1 MFALLKNLLKFV
13 FYLIL
18 FIFLLVTL
26 VPYFF
31 SLKNKELSTT
41 EKPYDNSAYL
51 IRDEFFMHYRT
62 FHPEKVKHK
71 IILLPGFSGSTF
83 SYHHM
88 FDSLVSNQCMVV
100 AVDIPPF
107 GFSVKNNDLHYT
119 DTLILTM
126 IRQIMNQTDS
136 SLKSEQP
143 WIIAGHSLGVN
154 YVAKMVS
161 RYPDLFT
168 KQVYI
173 DGYYFGNPKSNWNKF
188 ALYPPLM
195 KGADVLLEK
204 YYLSEEKFAELL
216 ESAYGRKATAEEI
229 SAYKKPFEYAQSG
242 SSVFKWASADPCV
255 EVNPDIVYKKPTLVI
270 WGRND
275 TWVPFNEEDFNIK
288 AFDAI
293 TFKMIDSAGHIP
305 QETHPKEVSEIL
317 INFIRN

>member
-1 MFALLKNLLKFV
+1 MFTLLKKLIKFV
-13 FYLIL
+13 FYLLL
-18 FIFLLVTL
+18 FVFLLVTL
-26 VPYFF
+26 IPYFF
-31 SLKNKELSTT
+31 SLKNKELSTS
-41 EKPYDNSAYL
+41 EKPYANSEYAVRDN
-51 IRDEFFMHYRT
+51 FFIHYRK
-62 FHPEKVKHK
+62 FNPQKINHK

-83 SYHHM
+83 SYHHL
-88 FDSLVSNQCMVV
+88 FDSLVKNHCLVV

-107 GFSVKNNDLHYT
+107 GFSVKNSELDYT

-126 IRQIMNQTDS
+126 FRQIMDQTDATIH
-136 SLKSEQP
+136 SEQP

-173 DGYYFGNPKSNWNKF
+173 DGYYFGNPKSDWNKV

-195 KGADVLLEK
+195 KGSDVLLEK

-216 ESAYGRKATAEEI
+216 ESAYGREPNAEEI
-229 SAYKKPFEYAQSG
+229 ASYKKPFEYAQAG
-242 SSVFKWASADPCV
+242 SSVFKWASSDPCV
-255 EVNPDIVYKKPTLVI
+255 EVNPAVVYKKPTLVI